1 MKGDMPLAITV
12 VFGLLVVF
20 GACLAAVA
28 GLESVQR
35 LVPVEKRQQ
44 HNEVAGFLYAVV
56 GVVYAVCS
64 PSWSSLYG
72 SNFRR
77 PTKR

>member
-1 MKGDMPLAITV
+1 MAITV
-12 VFGLLVVF
+12 VFGVLVVF
-20 GACLAAVA
+20 AVCLVAVA
-28 GLESVQR
+28 ELELVQR
-35 LVPVEKRQQ
+35 LVPSEKRQQ

-77 PTKR
+77 LTKR